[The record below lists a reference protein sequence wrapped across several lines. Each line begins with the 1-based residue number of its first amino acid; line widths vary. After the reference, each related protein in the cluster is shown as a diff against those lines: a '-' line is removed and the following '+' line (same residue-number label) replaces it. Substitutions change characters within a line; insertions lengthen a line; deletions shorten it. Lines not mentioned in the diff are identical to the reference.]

1 MRKRIVKDKSLSE
14 YTTKGKKA
22 SIQSIKD
29 ARREA
34 LELAYQKG
42 YITKEDV
49 DKGMAI
55 PTRFQKKKT
64 TSGKKKKVIIYYG
77 YNTIS
82 K

>member
-42 YITKEDV
+42 YIKKEDV

-55 PTRFQKKKT
+55 PTRFQKKKINT
-64 TSGKKKKVIIYYG
+64 GKKKKVIIYYG